1 MKNELSGGATYEPV
15 HGQTHNG
22 QQVYIFNNPC
32 QTVVDRHEVSLQD
45 VKFTLCDPTTC
56 DTLCVT
62 DAITVLPESYSLLRP
77 RIGDWHWDNWVFDGG
92 SELQFDGDWIDAGEL
107 PESYHY
113 AGYELAN

>member
-22 QQVYIFNNPC
+22 QQVYIFNRPC
-32 QTVVDRHEVSLQD
+32 HTVVDRHEVSLQGA
-45 VKFTLCDPTTC
+45 KFIICDPISC
-56 DTLCVT
+56 NTLE
-62 DAITVLPESYSLLRP
+62 DITVLPESYDLLRP
-77 RIGDWHWDNWVFDGG
+77 RIGEWHWDNCVFDGG
-92 SELQFDGDWIDAGEL
+92 SELQFDGDWIDAGKL